1 MLKIVIFSA
10 VVSLLFPYENK
21 FSFGNSSTGNK
32 ISLLHNP
39 ELTVIEGG
47 YSRLVKLGD
56 GHINEPGMPEIP
68 QFTTYYQL
76 DPAKT
81 YDFQFEI
88 LESYTIENITILPH
102 QGMDKWEVDAVDIIN
117 EEIYNSYEA
126 FPEDNMVLS
135 ERSQG
140 RGIEFVSI
148 SVIPYTYYPKYNRL
162 EVYSSIEIQVIET
175 GENLGNQL
183 NQPKRSHIFDE
194 FYKDIIVNF
203 EYSDRPDDYQAQAI
217 LYIGG
222 GSSLSNS
229 YVQDLIAWRH
239 KQGYIVYTATED
251 EVGGSSAST
260 SEIKNYI
267 SDAYYNWDNPPEIV
281 GLIGDTGGSYSLPN
295 YSHSWSGYSG
305 ASDFDYTQLDGGDMI
320 PEVFIGRISGS
331 SSNVENIINKTIH
344 YEKADQV
351 EDDWFEKAGLAGDPS
366 SSGNS
371 TIFTNQYI
379 ENLMINHG
387 MSDIRTDYDGS
398 GLQSF
403 MNQQFNAGILYYN
416 YRGYY
421 WGAGSYPEGSFNNGY
436 ETPFVTTITC
446 GTGDFNYS
454 SSSEEF
460 VWLGSAA
467 NPKGA
472 VGAVGMAT
480 TGTHTAYNNIVD
492 MGIYDGI
499 FSKNLWY
506 AGAAT
511 SNGDLAIMTTYPN
524 PNSAYSAAT
533 AFSKWSNLIG
543 DPALHLWSDLPTD
556 FSFTHPD
563 SISLGTTMLA
573 FTITDENGNNV
584 KDARVT
590 LLMGDDVIFTTGMTD
605 DNGQITLN
613 WDAVETGTIDITVIK
628 RNHRPYEGNIE
639 ISSASDV
646 AVSMIYNEINVNSG
660 EETDLEI
667 SLHNYGTLTAT
678 NVIAEIS
685 CFSENV
691 SIENNIMS
699 YGNIVTGSS
708 VKHFFPLYI
717 HGTAFAMED
726 LGIILNITDGDGN
739 NWDNYIPINVIGPYL
754 FIDEYQ
760 GVTNPGELTDISFM
774 LNNVGSGDA
783 SNFTFELLSYENL
796 VEVTSGIVWIDN
808 LSADEQILLN
818 DFNITL
824 NSSII
829 NGSILPMDLQLT
841 SYDGYTRTQI
851 VNIKVGEVRDSD
863 PVGPDMYGYYFYGDE
878 DTDYDLA
885 PEYNWIEIAE
895 GLGSQIIISDNGNG
909 NCSGNSYSCSSTTLD
924 LPFIFTFY
932 GVDYDQVVV
941 NTNGWISFG
950 NFEMYSF
957 RNYPIPGA
965 GGPSPMVAAFW
976 DDLKTGSSGY
986 VYQYETNE
994 MVVIQWDYMRTYDNG
1009 SRETFEIIL
1018 YNKEYSTPT
1027 NTGDSEIKIQY
1038 EDFNNTS
1045 DGNYN
1050 GGTPTHGCYSTIGIE
1065 NHLGDIGLQY
1075 SFNNTY
1081 APGAPSHGGL
1091 SDNSAIFITT
1101 RTESSYILG
1110 DMNGD
1115 GELDILDVVTLVNAV
1130 LNGDYSA
1137 SGDMNQDGI
1146 LDVLDLVMLVNTI
1159 LS

>member
-1 MLKIVIFSA
+1 MVI
-10 VVSLLFPYENK
+10 
-21 FSFGNSSTGNK
+21 
-32 ISLLHNP
+32 
-39 ELTVIEGG
+39 
-47 YSRLVKLGD
+47 
-56 GHINEPGMPEIP
+56 
-68 QFTTYYQL
+68 
-76 DPAKT
+76 
-81 YDFQFEI
+81 
-88 LESYTIENITILPH
+88 
-102 QGMDKWEVDAVDIIN
+102 
-117 EEIYNSYEA
+117 
-126 FPEDNMVLS
+126 S

-148 SVIPYTYYPKYNRL
+148 NVIPYTYYPKYNRL
-162 EVYSSIEIQVIET
+162 EVYNSIDIQVIET
-175 GENLGNQL
+175 GENLDNQL

-194 FYKDIIVNF
+194 FYRDIIVNF
-203 EYSDRPDDYQAQAI
+203 EYSDRPEDYQAQAI

-222 GSSLSNS
+222 GTSLSNS
-229 YVQDLIAWRH
+229 YVQDLIEWRH
-239 KQGYIVYTATED
+239 KQGYIVYTASED

-305 ASDFDYTQLDGGDMI
+305 ASDFDYTQLDGGDMV

-331 SSNVENIINKTIH
+331 SSDVENIINKTIH

-351 EDDWFEKAGLAGDPS
+351 ADDWFEKAGLAGDPS

-398 GLQSF
+398 GLQTF

-421 WGAGSYPEGSFNNGY
+421 WGAGSYPEGSFNNDY

-446 GTGDFNYS
+446 GTGDFNGTA
-454 SSSEEF
+454 SSESF
-460 VWLGSAA
+460 VWLGSVS

-472 VGAVGMAT
+472 VGAVGMST

-499 FSKNLWY
+499 FAKKLWY

-511 SNGDLAIMTTYPN
+511 SNGDLAIMATYPN

-543 DPALHLWSDLPTD
+543 DPALHLWSDVPTD
-556 FSFTHPD
+556 FSFSHPD
-563 SISLGTTMLA
+563 SITLGTTMLEL
-573 FTITDENGNNV
+573 TITDENENYV
-584 KDARVT
+584 QDARVT

-605 DNGQITLN
+605 ENGHTTLS
-613 WDAVETGTIDITVIK
+613 WDAVEAGTVDITVIK
-628 RNHRPYEGNIE
+628 RNYRPYESTID
-639 ISSASDV
+639 ISSTSGV
-646 AVSMIYNEINVNSG
+646 AVSTIYSEINVNSG
-660 EETDLEI
+660 EETDIEI
-667 SLHNYGTLTAT
+667 ALYNYGTHSAT
-678 NVIAEIS
+678 NVIAEINS
-685 CFSENV
+685 SSEHV
-691 SIENNIMS
+691 SIDNAIIY
-699 YGNIVTGSS
+699 YGNIAAGTSVTN
-708 VKHFFPLYI
+708 FFPVYI
-717 HGTAFAMED
+717 HGTAFEMED
-726 LGIILNITDGDGN
+726 LELLLTITDQDGN
-739 NWDNYIPINVIGPYL
+739 SWINYIPVNVFGSYL
-754 FIDEYQ
+754 FIDEYI
-760 GVTNPGELTDISFM
+760 GVTSPGESVDMAFM
-774 LNNVGSGDA
+774 INNGGSGVA
-783 SNFTFELLSYENL
+783 SNFTLELLPYENL
-796 VEVTSGIVWIDN
+796 VEITSEIVWINN
-808 LSADEQILLN
+808 LSVDEQILLN
-818 DFNITL
+818 EFDVIFS
-824 NSSII
+824 SSII
-829 NGSILPMDLQLT
+829 NGSILPMDLLLT
-841 SYDGYTRTQI
+841 SYDGYTRHQI
-851 VNIKVGEVRDSD
+851 VNIKVGEVRDSE
-863 PVGPDMYGYYFYGDE
+863 PVGPDIYGYYIYGDE

-885 PEYNWIEIAE
+885 PDYDWIEIAD
-895 GLGSQIIISDNGNG
+895 GLGNQLNISDSGNG

-932 GVDYDQVVV
+932 GEDYDQIVV

-950 NFEMYSF
+950 DFEMYSF

-986 VYQYETNE
+986 VHHYETDE

-1009 SRETFEIIL
+1009 NRETFEIIL
-1018 YNKEYSTPT
+1018 YNKEYNTPT
-1027 NTGDSEIKIQY
+1027 STGDSEIKIQY

-1101 RTESSYILG
+1101 RVVSSNTLG
-1110 DMNGD
+1110 DMNED
-1115 GELDILDVVTLVNAV
+1115 GTLDILDIVNLVNAI
-1130 LNGDYSA
+1130 LGGDYSA
-1137 SGDMNQDGI
+1137 LGDMNQDGVI
-1146 LDVLDLVMLVNTI
+1146 DVLDIVILVNAI